1 MTKPQH
7 PTNDW
12 AFDPSAED
20 GFVDWFNGLYGP
32 YSLLSEWFFGDCE
45 IGDEKTR
52 KDLMYGWLHA
62 AYVSGYEA
70 GSHLANRPQDAP

>member
-12 AFDPSAED
+12 EFNETTENAFVE
-20 GFVDWFNGLYGP
+20 WFNDFYGP
-32 YSLLSEWFFGDCE
+32 FSFRSEWFFGDCE

-52 KDLMYGWLHA
+52 KDILYGWLHA
-62 AYVSGYEA
+62 AYVSGYNIGYEK
-70 GSHLANRPQDAP
+70 ANSDDI